1 MDKGWEFE
9 QENSRQ
15 EVEDD
20 ELVPSLAD
28 SDAPEVPV
36 RPVAAALLPVEPLAE
51 ESSFGTRP
59 PRARLLSSDDT
70 TTGWR
75 SGVMSV

>member
-1 MDKGWEFE
+1 MWDSKN
-9 QENSRQ
+9 NSRH

-28 SDAPEVPV
+28 SELPEVPV
-36 RPVAAALLPVEPLAE
+36 RPVAAALLPVGPLAE
-51 ESSFGTRP
+51 ESPVGTRP
-59 PRARLLSSDDT
+59 PKARLSSRN

-75 SGVMSV
+75 SLVIRV